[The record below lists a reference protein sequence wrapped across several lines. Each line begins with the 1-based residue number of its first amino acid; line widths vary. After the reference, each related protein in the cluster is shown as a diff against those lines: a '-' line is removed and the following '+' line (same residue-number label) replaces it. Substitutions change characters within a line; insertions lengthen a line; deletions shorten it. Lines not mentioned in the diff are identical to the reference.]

1 MSHAQQLPASAEP
14 AVAVQ
19 SLRKLYDDRVI
30 VDGLSFHIQPGECYG
45 LLGPNGAG
53 KTTTL
58 RTILGL
64 TPYNGGSVRVLGFD
78 IPRQSREAR
87 FRIGVVPQMD
97 NLDPDFTVEENL
109 RVFGRYFGLPDHTI
123 RERVPELLAFAALEA

>member
-1 MSHAQQLPASAEP
+1 MQPLVKTTDLYLAFGGV
-14 AVAVQ
+14 VAADNIDFE
-19 SLRKLYDDRVI
+19 L
-30 VDGLSFHIQPGECYG
+30 HTGERLAAIG
-45 LLGPNGAG
+45 QNGAG

-87 FRIGVVPQMD
+87 FRIGVVPQMAPTRSRD
-97 NLDPDFTVEENL
+97 V
-109 RVFGRYFGLPDHTI
+109 VF
-123 RERVPELLAFAALEA
+123 ELLKLSNTATSYPDSMSSTQVWLPM